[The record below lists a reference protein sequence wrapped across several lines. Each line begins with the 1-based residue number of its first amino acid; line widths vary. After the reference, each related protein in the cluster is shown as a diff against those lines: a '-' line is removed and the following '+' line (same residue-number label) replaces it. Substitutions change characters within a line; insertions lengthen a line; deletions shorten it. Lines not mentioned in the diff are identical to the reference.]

1 MKIISAIII
10 LFLSYLS
17 PFYANAEPPKFV
29 YRYDTRPPEEV
40 FKYGF
45 SAKKPEDG
53 NDDPLELAVGAP
65 SALQNSRLISTS
77 ENPGGYVNRFTGMLI
92 NNNISEAYLYR
103 IRATDNIYSMVD
115 YLNNL
120 RQIGFITDDPRVPL
134 ATSLLSR
141 FGSERE
147 WFAVDR
153 IEAVEVAGA
162 QRLRVDLSNGNVTV
176 DTEERNPFFTDD
188 NTHASAFPFPIV
200 GNPVPDRLSFIRA
213 INGPTPSGTLM
224 GPPAPPSSGILSS
237 LFSCMPSGSGSS
249 PSGRSSTNKN
259 LKCEADVT
267 MSLGEYYG
275 LIENIN
281 DIF

>member
-1 MKIISAIII
+1 MKVMSAITL

-17 PFYANAEPPKFV
+17 PFYANAAPPKFV

-45 SAKKPEDG
+45 SAKRPEDG
-53 NDDPLELAVGAP
+53 NDDPLELAVGNP

-77 ENPGGYVNRFTGMLI
+77 ESPEGYVNRFTGMLI
-92 NNNISEAYLYR
+92 SNDISEAYLYR
-103 IRATDNIYSMVD
+103 IRATDNVYSMVD
-115 YLNNL
+115 YLSNL
-120 RQIGFITDDPRVPL
+120 RQIGFMTDDPRVPL

-141 FGSERE
+141 YRSERE

-162 QRLRVDLSNGNVTV
+162 QRLRVNLGNGDVTV
-176 DTEERNPFFTDD
+176 DEEERNPFYNDE
-188 NTHASAFPFPIV
+188 NTHASAFPFPLV
-200 GNPVPDRLSFIRA
+200 NNPVPDRLSFIRA
-213 INGPTPSGTLM
+213 VNGPTPNGTLM
-224 GPPAPPSSGILSS
+224 GPPAPPSRGILSS
-237 LFSCMPSGSGSS
+237 LFSCQPSGSGSS
-249 PSGRSSTNKN
+249 PSGRSSTNKQ

-275 LIENIN
+275 LIENTN
-281 DIF
+281 DIM